1 MKEYRIIWDNCAK
14 ESLKSIIE
22 YIKEDSPSAAQKV
35 KIELLKLAKSLR
47 DKPNR
52 FSEEFYLSER
62 EGNYRSVSKW
72 SYKIIYKV
80 TEDEVY
86 ILDIFHARKDP
97 SNIEGSEV

>member
-1 MKEYRIIWDNCAK
+1 MKEYRVIWDSYAK
-14 ESLKSIIE
+14 ASLKSIID
-22 YIKEDSPSAAQKV
+22 YIKEDSPTAAQRV

-52 FSEEFYLSER
+52 FSEEFYLAER

-80 TEDEVY
+80 TEEEVY
-86 ILDIFHARKDP
+86 ILDVFHSLKDP
-97 SNIEGSEV
+97 SNIDELD